1 MISYNKIIL
10 IIFISKNL
18 SRICVAG
25 TDNGNTEDPDI
36 EWLTP
41 TTKYHVLK
49 NTGLLKKKM
58 PDKFL
63 TKPYETPPVEAPHPG
78 RFFIYKF
85 TEAAKML
92 HVPPNRNNTL

>member
-10 IIFISKNL
+10 IVFIIKTL
-18 SRICVAG
+18 SWICVAG

-63 TKPYETPPVEAPHPG
+63 VKPYETPAVEAPHPG

-85 TEAAKML
+85 IEATKIL
-92 HVPPNRNNTL
+92 YVPPNMNNT

>member
-10 IIFISKNL
+10 VICISKNL
-18 SRICVAG
+18 SLICVAG
-25 TDNGNTEDPDI
+25 TDNGNTGDPDL
-36 EWLTP
+36 EWLT
-41 TTKYHVLK
+41 TTTRYHILK

-58 PDKFL
+58 PEKFL

-78 RFFIYKF
+78 RFFIDKF
-85 TEAAKML
+85 TEATKIL

>member
-1 MISYNKIIL
+1 MSW
-10 IIFISKNL
+10 
-18 SRICVAG
+18 ICVAG

-63 TKPYETPPVEAPHPG
+63 TKPYETPAVEAPHPG
-78 RFFIYKF
+78 RFFIDKF
-85 TEAAKML
+85 TEATKIL
-92 HVPPNRNNTL
+92 YVPPNRNNA

>member
-10 IIFISKNL
+10 IIFISKYL
-18 SRICVAG
+18 SQICVAG
-25 TDNGNTEDPDI
+25 TDNGNTGDPDI

-63 TKPYETPPVEAPHPG
+63 TKPYETPAVEAPRPG
-78 RFFIYKF
+78 RFFIDKF
-85 TEAAKML
+85 TEATKIL
-92 HVPPNRNNTL
+92 YVPLK

>member
-10 IIFISKNL
+10 IIFSSKNL

-41 TTKYHVLK
+41 TTK
-49 NTGLLKKKM
+49 
-58 PDKFL
+58 
-63 TKPYETPPVEAPHPG
+63 
-78 RFFIYKF
+78 
-85 TEAAKML
+85 
-92 HVPPNRNNTL
+92 